1 MRVSELLEDQ
11 GSPFRT
17 WKKQVI
23 NKFGVV
29 AVKFQND
36 VHGGGT
42 VNRNVAML
50 NDKVVTVFNRKN
62 GHGTIFSEGH

>member
-1 MRVSELLEDQ
+1 MKISELLEDQ

-23 NKFGVV
+23 NKFS
-29 AVKFQND
+29 AEVKFQND

-42 VNRNVAML
+42 VNRNTAIL
-50 NDKVVTVFNRKN
+50 NGKVVAVFNRKN
-62 GHGTIFSEGH
+62 GQGTIFSEGH

>member
-23 NKFGVV
+23 NKFS
-29 AVKFQND
+29 AEVKFQND

-42 VNRNVAML
+42 VNR
-50 NDKVVTVFNRKN
+50 KN
-62 GHGTIFSEGH
+62 GQGTIFSEGH